1 MGTGASKR
9 PNTLP
14 FTKIKLGTSA
24 LFETAINREDHS
36 SGAIMARN
44 GRRVSSIQEQYR
56 EGTRRTRETKTNNI
70 RMTADVSSQ
79 HFHGENIQKGEQGIS
94 LTHPTGRLER
104 ARGVT
109 IDKDGA
115 AESLLLI
122 QTKESYWL
130 VVLICQFNYIE

>member
-1 MGTGASKR
+1 
-9 PNTLP
+9 
-14 FTKIKLGTSA
+14 
-24 LFETAINREDHS
+24 
-36 SGAIMARN
+36 
-44 GRRVSSIQEQYR
+44 
-56 EGTRRTRETKTNNI
+56 
-70 RMTADVSSQ
+70 MTADVSR
-79 HFHGENIQKGEQGIS
+79 ENIQKGEQGTS